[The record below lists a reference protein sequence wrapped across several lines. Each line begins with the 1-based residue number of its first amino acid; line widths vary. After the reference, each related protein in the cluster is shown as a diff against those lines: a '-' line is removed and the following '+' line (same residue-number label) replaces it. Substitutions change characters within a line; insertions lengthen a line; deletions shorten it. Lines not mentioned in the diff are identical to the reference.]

1 MTKKSK
7 IKKRKLAAVVGT
19 TLTILIVGIIAVGIW
34 QRNNIKALWIA
45 LNEDTET
52 IAEKQEQQKAKRQ
65 EILEKYEIV
74 PNEEILASGN
84 GIDIQAII
92 DEIQQGT
99 EAAKNDEDNGKGG
112 NSKVYSSSVCTG
124 RPILERTGPN
134 CGEYKNG
141 ILVIAKGRAD

>member
-1 MTKKSK
+1 M
-7 IKKRKLAAVVGT
+7 
-19 TLTILIVGIIAVGIW
+19 GIW

-92 DEIQQGT
+92 D
-99 EAAKNDEDNGKGG
+99 GG
-112 NSKVYSSSVCTG
+112 SSRRMLPSCW
-124 RPILERTGPN
+124 
-134 CGEYKNG
+134 
-141 ILVIAKGRAD
+141 

>member
-99 EAAKNDEDNGKGG
+99 EAAKNDESGSGTAVAGEEDEPNADME
-112 NSKVYSSSVCTG
+112 TT
-124 RPILERTGPN
+124 ERRQF
-134 CGEYKNG
+134 KS
-141 ILVIAKGRAD
+141 I

>member
-65 EILEKYEIV
+65 EILEKYEKISFV
-74 PNEEILASGN
+74 PECILRAPFTIN
-84 GIDIQAII
+84 
-92 DEIQQGT
+92 
-99 EAAKNDEDNGKGG
+99 N
-112 NSKVYSSSVCTG
+112 VCS
-124 RPILERTGPN
+124 
-134 CGEYKNG
+134 
-141 ILVIAKGRAD
+141 